1 MTRIFTGPEK
11 RLGDTNRAI
20 ARSEHRA
27 GRAPHRVTTCLDQR
41 RPSAIAPSKTFIA
54 LTRNPSLEPPSRFEP
69 TVKREGDVVL

>member
-20 ARSEHRA
+20 ASSKHRA
-27 GRAPHRVTTCLDQR
+27 GRAPHRATTCLDQR

-69 TVKREGDVVL
+69 TAKHPDDVVI